1 MLLRIERGNSQPI
14 TIFITS
20 SNPKTIKNWSF
31 IAEVGHEF
39 GQGELKYIRE
49 P

>member
-1 MLLRIERGNSQPI
+1 MLLGIERGNSQPI

-20 SNPKTIKNWSF
+20 SNLINIKKWSF

>member
-1 MLLRIERGNSQPI
+1 MLLGIKRGNSQPI
-14 TIFITS
+14 TIVITS
-20 SNPKTIKNWSF
+20 SDAKTIKKWSF
-31 IAEVGHEF
+31 IAEVGHEI